1 MEYEELFRSLWDKKV
16 RFLIC
21 GGLAVNIYGIP
32 RMTAD
37 IDLLLDF
44 EPGNLAQFG
53 EVLQSL
59 SYKSTVPVPL
69 ALLSEKAKRDELT
82 KAKNMIAYS
91 FYNSRSGYMNVDVL
105 LDTPFSFE
113 ELWDNRDVRDMN
125 DYKVNVLDIDHLIEM
140 KKYSNRPQD
149 QKDIILLSKLPRK

>member
-1 MEYEELFRSLWDKKV
+1 MEYEELFQSLWDKKV
-16 RFLIC
+16 RSLIC

-44 EPGNLAQFG
+44 EPENLALFSAAL
-53 EVLQSL
+53 ESL
-59 SYKSTVPVPL
+59 SYKPIIPVPL
-69 ALLSEKAKRDELT
+69 GTLVDNSKRKELIET
-82 KAKNMIAYS
+82 KNMIAYS

-105 LDTPFSFE
+105 VDTPFSFPDLWAKRE
-113 ELWDNRDVRDMN
+113 ERDMGA
-125 DYKVNVLDIDHLIEM
+125 YKVNLLDIDHLIEM